1 MALEYKISRSKAN
14 RVLSRE
20 CTGHRKHLEDDTSNT
35 VIDASAAITNLDTG
49 ATYNGLKI
57 DAGAIDFR
65 CNMFAIN
72 NWIGCSGLMTFVSSA
87 SGHFV
92 TDIELDEDG
101 HVTNVEYGDVS
112 YNTASVPFHDGL
124 MIAGDL

>member
-1 MALEYKISRSKAN
+1 M
-14 RVLSRE
+14 
-20 CTGHRKHLEDDTSNT
+20 
-35 VIDASAAITNLDTG
+35 IDASAAITNLDTG

-65 CNMFAIN
+65 CNMFAVN
-72 NWIGCSGLMTFVSSA
+72 NSIGGTGLMTFVSSA
-87 SGHFV
+87 DGHFV

-112 YNTASVPFHDGL
+112 YGTVSVPFSNGL